1 MGNVKLKS
9 KKGDIVRVIA
19 GDDKGKEGRVLEVR
33 REDNRAFVEGVNMIT
48 KHSKPNAANPN
59 GGIVKKEAPVQIS
72 NLMVVVGGV
81 ASKIGRKQD
90 ENGKLVRFAKKTG
103 EIIK

>member
-1 MGNVKLKS
+1 MGNVKLKI

-19 GDDKGKEGRVLEVR
+19 GDDKGKEGRVLEIR
-33 REDNRAFVEGVNMIT
+33 REDSRAFVEGVNMIT

>member
-1 MGNVKLKS
+1 MGNVKLKI

-19 GDDKGKEGRVLEVR
+19 GDDKGKEGRVLEIR
-33 REDNRAFVEGVNMIT
+33 REDNRAVVEGVNMIT

-81 ASKIGRKQD
+81 ATKIGRKQD

>member
-1 MGNVKLKS
+1 MGNVKLKI

-19 GDDKGKEGRVLEVR
+19 GDDKGKEGRVLEIR

>member
-1 MGNVKLKS
+1 MGNVKLKI

-19 GDDKGKEGRVLEVR
+19 GDDKGKEGRVLEIR
-33 REDNRAFVEGVNMIT
+33 REDTRAFVEGVNMIT

>member
-1 MGNVKLKS
+1 MGNVKLKI
-9 KKGDIVRVIA
+9 KKGDVVRVIS

-33 REDNRAFVEGVNMIT
+33 RAEMRAIVEGINMIT

-59 GGIVKKEAPVQIS
+59 GGIVKKEAAIHMS
-72 NLMVVVGGV
+72 NLMLVVGGTPTRV
-81 ASKIGRKQD
+81 GRKAD

>member
-1 MGNVKLKS
+1 MKMAIKKNDMVKIIS
-9 KKGDIVRVIA
+9 

>member
-1 MGNVKLKS
+1 MGNVKLKI

-19 GDDKGKEGRVLEVR
+19 GDDKGKEGRVLEIR
-33 REDNRAFVEGVNMIT
+33 REDSRAVVEGVNMIT

-81 ASKIGRKQD
+81 ATKIGRKQD

>member
-1 MGNVKLKS
+1 
-9 KKGDIVRVIA
+9 
-19 GDDKGKEGRVLEVR
+19 
-33 REDNRAFVEGVNMIT
+33 
-48 KHSKPNAANPN
+48 
-59 GGIVKKEAPVQIS
+59 
-72 NLMVVVGGV
+72 MVVVGGV

>member
-1 MGNVKLKS
+1 MGNVKLKI

>member
-1 MGNVKLKS
+1 MGNVKLKI

-33 REDNRAFVEGVNMIT
+33 REDSRAFVEGVNMIT

>member
-1 MGNVKLKS
+1 MGNVKLKI

-72 NLMVVVGGV
+72 NLMVVLGGV

>member
-1 MGNVKLKS
+1 MGNVKLKI

-90 ENGKLVRFAKKTG
+90 EHGKLVRFAKKTG

>member
-1 MGNVKLKS
+1 MGNVKLKI
-9 KKGDIVRVIA
+9 KKGDVVRVIA

>member
-1 MGNVKLKS
+1 MGNVKLKI

-19 GDDKGKEGRVLEVR
+19 GDDKGKEGRVLEIR
-33 REDNRAFVEGVNMIT
+33 REDNRAVVEGVNMIT

>member
-1 MGNVKLKS
+1 
-9 KKGDIVRVIA
+9 VIA

>member
-1 MGNVKLKS
+1 MGNVKLKI
-9 KKGDIVRVIA
+9 KKGDIARVIA
-19 GDDKGKEGRVLEVR
+19 GDDKGKEGRVLEIR

-81 ASKIGRKQD
+81 ATKIGRKQD

>member
-1 MGNVKLKS
+1 MGNVKLKI

-103 EIIK
+103 ELIK